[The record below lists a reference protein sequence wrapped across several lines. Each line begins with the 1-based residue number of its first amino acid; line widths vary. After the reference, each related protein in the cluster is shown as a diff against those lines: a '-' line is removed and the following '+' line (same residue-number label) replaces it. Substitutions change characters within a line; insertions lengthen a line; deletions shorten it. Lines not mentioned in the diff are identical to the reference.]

1 MKEALIEYA
10 TGMKPA
16 LYIANKYGVD
26 VMELHTAY
34 AKLANSGKA

>member
-10 TGMKPA
+10 AGMKPA
-16 LYIANKYGVD
+16 LYIANKHGVD
-26 VMELHTAY
+26 VMELHREY